1 MKSFYIA
8 AYIATLKVSRGSQ
21 MKAWFA
27 FAAVAAGWF
36 VATTAAAQSIAL
48 TGLAGEKVQLGAA
61 DIAALPHQA
70 VTLQLEGKTE
80 ACDAVPLSLILAKVG
95 APQGKALRGPEMADV
110 IVVGA
115 ADGYHVALALA
126 EADPLMRGE
135 DQIFLADRCAG
146 GPMAPPEGPFRLVVI
161 GDKRPARSAR
171 QVTSITL
178 LRLPTSP

>member
-1 MKSFYIA
+1 MKSYYIA
-8 AYIATLKVSRGSQ
+8 PLKVSRGSRMQ
-21 MKAWFA
+21 AWLVSGA
-27 FAAVAAGWF
+27 LVAGLFAATGAAG
-36 VATTAAAQSIAL
+36 QSIAL
-48 TGLAGEKVQLGAA
+48 TGLAGETAQLSAA

-80 ACDAVPLSLILAKVG
+80 PCDAVPLSLILAKVG

-110 IVVGA
+110 IEVGA

-126 EADPLMRGE
+126 EADSLMRGE
-135 DQIFLADRCAG
+135 DQLFLADRCAG
-146 GPMAPPEGPFRLVVI
+146 APMAPPEGPFRLVVI

-178 LRLPTSP
+178 LRLPSRP